1 MKTHRGFTGS
11 RTKGTHTAVSVQRKS
26 MTQTAAQCD
35 DLRSLSEAYA
45 RLQPDTVDLQPE
57 PEEADA
63 KRDLRYGEILMSD
76 FPKLLALLLN
86 CSRCEEQEEDCFV
99 DIGSGT
105 GKLVLYAAM
114 SGLLSY
120 GIELVQRRHNVG
132 KEVLQA
138 LSHDRRFG
146 RASLRCADALSPSE
160 AHIILGGSL
169 FFCNNAVW
177 SEQLTAEIV
186 RGLAPDHAPRL
197 AALITLK
204 EVPVDALEA
213 AGLVLARA
221 SCVSVT
227 WDPLGWPLFLYRP
240 LAAEPDPQEQQEQ
253 QEQQQRAWPVIDEA
267 FVIGLESR
275 DGIAMYG

>member
-1 MKTHRGFTGS
+1 M
-11 RTKGTHTAVSVQRKS
+11 
-26 MTQTAAQCD
+26 
-35 DLRSLSEAYA
+35 
-45 RLQPDTVDLQPE
+45 
-57 PEEADA
+57 
-63 KRDLRYGEILMSD
+63 
-76 FPKLLALLLN
+76 LA
-86 CSRCEEQEEDCFV
+86 
-99 DIGSGT
+99 
-105 GKLVLYAAM
+105 
-114 SGLLSY
+114 
-120 GIELVQRRHNVG
+120 

-138 LSHDRRFG
+138 LSDDRRFR
-146 RASLRCADALSPSE
+146 RASLLRRCARTVRGSHYPRRLAL
-160 AHIILGGSL
+160 LL
-169 FFCNNAVW
+169 QQCRLV
-177 SEQLTAEIV
+177 EQLTAEIV

-240 LAAEPDPQEQQEQ
+240 RAAEPDPQEHQEH